1 MGDEDRTLP
10 RPEDKADDAE
20 TLMVSLESLEDVD
33 S

>member
-10 RPEDKADDAE
+10 RPEDERDDAE
-20 TLMVSLESLEDVD
+20 TRIVSLESLEDVD